1 MPQPLQQHTDQ
12 NCATALSQPGL
23 WFSKPTVNP
32 LKSDLKLPPCTSEL
46 QLTASKSTEAKSNS
60 APTASCHCF
69 LAEICQLHP
78 NSVFDCKDLALR
90 SVTVELDVSPRSCRQ
105 EAWQLIN
112 SEVAAGCTLASINA
126 SRLSSGRVLVRP
138 ELSAVLPLTL
148 SHVTRLSDIIAGC
161 SVRLCWQCRHRRRG
175 GPLLRCAR
183 CRYARYCGPA
193 CQAEDWRRH
202 RLECGSAVRTVARL
216 VCFNYAGPEPP
227 FNPFYAF
234 VSDLA

>member
-1 MPQPLQQHTDQ
+1 
-12 NCATALSQPGL
+12 
-23 WFSKPTVNP
+23 
-32 LKSDLKLPPCTSEL
+32 
-46 QLTASKSTEAKSNS
+46 
-60 APTASCHCF
+60 
-69 LAEICQLHP
+69 
-78 NSVFDCKDLALR
+78 R
-90 SVTVELDVSPRSCRQ
+90 SVTVELDVSPGSCRQ

-148 SHVTRLSDIIAGC
+148 SHVTHLSDIIAGC

-183 CRYARYCGPA
+183 CRYARYCRPA